1 MELKIII
8 CIGVP
13 ASGKSTWA
21 KEQVLRDSKIVRVNR
36 DDYRGMLKNQ
46 VVCDPK
52 IEDMISELSYHAIK
66 LALSKKLN
74 VIIDNTHLKV
84 KYLNEIIERFQY
96 HADIEYRLFDISLDK
111 ALERDRNRDKSVGEV
126 VLKRMYKEYK
136 ILIDSFVFQNVSK
149 KTYKYEDPKFRKSL
163 PNIILF
169 DIDGTLAHMNGK
181 RGPFEWHR
189 VDLDELDAVVYE
201 SLKRHQQCGDKI
213 GILSGRSSD
222 ARKKTEE
229 WLDFYNIKN
238 YEFLLMRG
246 SNDFRKDSIVKREIY
261 ENQIK
266 DKYNVLMIYDD
277 RDQVVEMWRSLGLKV
292 YQVNRGD
299 F

>member
-1 MELKIII
+1 MEQKIIL

-21 KEQVLRDSKIVRVNR
+21 REQVVRDSKYVRVNR
-36 DDYRGMLKNQ
+36 DDYRFMLKDQ
-46 VVCDPK
+46 PVCEPK
-52 IEDMISELSYHAIK
+52 IEDLISELSYHAIK
-66 LALSKKLN
+66 SALGKKLN
-74 VIIDNTHLKV
+74 VIVDNTHLKV
-84 KYLNEIIERFQY
+84 KYINEIIERFQY

-111 ALERDRNRDKSVGEV
+111 ALERDRNREKSVGEV
-126 VLKRMYKEYK
+126 VLKKMYKEYRV
-136 ILIDSFVFQNVSK
+136 LIDSFVFQNVSK
-149 KTYKYEDPKFRKSL
+149 KTYKYQDPKKQKGL
-163 PNIILF
+163 PDIVLF

-189 VDLDELDAVVYE
+189 VDLDDLDSVVFE
-201 SLKRHQQCGDKI
+201 SLKRHQKYGDKI

-229 WLDFYNIKN
+229 WLDFYGIKD

-246 SNDFRKDSIVKREIY
+246 ATDFRKDSVVKREIY
-261 ENQIK
+261 ENQIR

-277 RDQVVEMWRSLGLKV
+277 RDQVVEMWRSIGLKV